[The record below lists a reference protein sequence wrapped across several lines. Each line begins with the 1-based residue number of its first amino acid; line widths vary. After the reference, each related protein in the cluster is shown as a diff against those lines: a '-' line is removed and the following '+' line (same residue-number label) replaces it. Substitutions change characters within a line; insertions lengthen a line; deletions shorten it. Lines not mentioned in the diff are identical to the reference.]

1 MAFRRAFEIAVVFQA
16 HFGMD
21 VLRSRTEEVSFVVLD
36 SLGIGVVI
44 EIELIKNV

>member
-21 VLRSRTEEVSFVVLD
+21 VLRSRTEVSFVVLD